1 MLDLGERQSTSLEQE
16 LRGPAT
22 ASTHDLKQAQ
32 SVFVQRLGGPGALPP
47 PGSRRPGLADFQH
60 PVPRLTVSLC
70 SAGPSDGFRGRQR
83 KPLQHPF
90 HPFPVLACCRP
101 RPTSQPLEPVTAQPI
116 TKQLEHSVISGD
128 AIVGVVPAQLLRQHS
143 VLLADGSVSVVAA
156 PHG

>member
-32 SVFVQRLGGPGALPP
+32 SVFVQQLGGPGALPP

-70 SAGPSDGFRGRQR
+70 SAGPSDGFSGAAEETSSA
-83 KPLQHPF
+83 PLPSI
-90 HPFPVLACCRP
+90 PSSGVLP
-101 RPTSQPLEPVTAQPI
+101 PST
-116 TKQLEHSVISGD
+116 D
-128 AIVGVVPAQLLRQHS
+128 
-143 VLLADGSVSVVAA
+143 VATT
-156 PHG
+156 